1 MLRLLKG
8 FLYLFLLLL
17 FFQLN
22 SKSVLAD
29 GEFYVDA
36 NVHYVFNENGST
48 KITHSI
54 NLENAYATM
63 YAKKYTLTLEN
74 LTPLNIE
81 VKDKNK
87 PLNFSET
94 KENDS
99 TKIEVFLDDPVI
111 GKGQKNNFNI
121 SFDVNDLSN
130 RTGKVWELLIPK
142 LSGGKIFRNYEV
154 VLDIP
159 NSFGDKA
166 YISPKPYFEKQE
178 NSRRL
183 YYFKKDSLVKTGIT
197 AGFGNFQIFSF
208 SINYHLENPLNR
220 TANTTITLPPD
231 TAFQKVYYEN
241 INPRP
246 KKIELDID
254 GNWIATYEL
263 SARERVDIKTIGSVQ
278 IFSSKITFLQPSINS
293 LQQNLTSNKY
303 WQSDDPEIKK
313 IAKELKTPQ
322 RIYNFVVKTLNY
334 DYKRVKPNVKRLGA
348 KDALS
353 NPNSAICMEFT
364 DLFIALSRAAGI
376 PAREVDGYAYT
387 KNPDIQPLSLVAD
400 VLHSWP
406 EYWDEKQSV
415 WVPIDPTWGNT
426 TGGVDYFNKLD
437 LRHFVFVI
445 HGKDVDRPHA
455 PGSYKLGSNP
465 QKDVFV
471 NFSKLPEVRKSD
483 LQIDA
488 ELTKKTG
495 LLGSKLSVEIYNPG
509 PTAVYNLEPEI
520 DFDRE
525 KVFSKEYKV
534 ILPYSKKVFEVN
546 VPFSFLGRKTASNIS
561 IIVASKIKTIR
572 GNKIA
577 DTIISI
583 IVLLLILFISSLIIL
598 KKYQKIKISQIFAKL
613 KRGKKPE
620 GK

>member
-1 MLRLLKG
+1 
-8 FLYLFLLLL
+8 
-17 FFQLN
+17 
-22 SKSVLAD
+22 
-29 GEFYVDA
+29 
-36 NVHYVFNENGST
+36 
-48 KITHSI
+48 
-54 NLENAYATM
+54 M
-63 YAKKYTLTLEN
+63 YAKKYTLSLEN

-81 VKDKNK
+81 VKGKEK

-94 KENDS
+94 KENNS
-99 TKIEVFLDDPVI
+99 TKIEVFLDDPAI
-111 GKGQKNNFNI
+111 GKGQKNDFSI
-121 SFDVNDLSN
+121 SFDVNDLST
-130 RTGKVWELLIPK
+130 RTGKVWELSIPK
-142 LSGGKIFRNYEV
+142 LSGEDIFRSYEV
-154 VLDIP
+154 ILDVP
-159 NSFGDKA
+159 SSFGNEA

-178 NSRRL
+178 NSRKL
-183 YYFKKDSLVKTGIT
+183 YYFKKDALVKTGIT
-197 AGFGNFQIFSF
+197 AGFGNFQVFSF

-220 TANTTITLPPD
+220 AANTTITLPPD
-231 TAFQKVYYEN
+231 TAFQKVYYGS

-246 KKIELDID
+246 EKVELDTD
-254 GNWIATYEL
+254 GNWIATYNL
-263 SARERVDIKTIGSVQ
+263 SARERIDVQVVGSVQ
-278 IFSSKITFLQPSINS
+278 IFSSKRAFLQPSVNS
-293 LQQNLTSNKY
+293 LQENLLPNKY

-322 RIYNFVVKTLNY
+322 KIYDFVIKTLNY

-348 KDALS
+348 KNALL
-353 NPNSAICMEFT
+353 NPDSAICMEFT

-387 KNPDIQPLSLVAD
+387 ENPKVQPLSLIAD

-406 EYWDEKQSV
+406 EYWDKNQSA
-415 WVPIDPTWGNT
+415 WIPIDPTWGNT

-445 HGKDVDRPHA
+445 HGKDTDKPYA

-471 NFSKLPEVRKSD
+471 NFSKLPEVKKSD

-509 PTAVYNLEPEI
+509 PIAVYNLKPEV
-520 DFDRE
+520 DFDGGN
-525 KVFSKEYKV
+525 VFNKEYKV
-534 ILPYSKKVFEVN
+534 ILPYSKERFQVN
-546 VPFSFLGRKTASNIS
+546 VPFSFLGRKTANNIL
-561 IIVASKIKTIR
+561 IVVADKTKTIR

-583 IVLLLILFISSLIIL
+583 IVVLFVLFTSSLIIL
-598 KKYQKIKISQIFAKL
+598 KKYQKIKISWMLWEVAVPLI
-613 KRGKKPE
+613 KR
-620 GK
+620 